1 MKIAE
6 KRDRGSVHGN
16 WANAKTRT
24 ASRQVIETEPEKT
37 HAPKREKPVSPR
49 LTPSRTAMP

>member
-16 WANAKTRT
+16 WVNAKKRT